1 MHVECSQTL
10 VCLKFEQAQVLL
22 FAARYLSLSSVRVA
36 GALPFTL
43 YSWMTPFCMWLGG
56 GSHETLMLEL
66 LLGFTAVTVT
76 ALGGALGTE
85 GTQRSQD
92 TETYELKA
100 APRKT
105 RIKENEKKP

>member
-1 MHVECSQTL
+1 
-10 VCLKFEQAQVLL
+10 
-22 FAARYLSLSSVRVA
+22 
-36 GALPFTL
+36 
-43 YSWMTPFCMWLGG
+43 MWLGG

-85 GTQRSQD
+85 ETQRSQKA
-92 TETYELKA
+92 ESYELKA

-105 RIKENEKKP
+105 RVKSKGTKKSRDEGLPCFYKLITFFYLNNVLRKV